1 MNVIVANDAL
11 NVLSELDIDLLKSV
25 TGVHEADEIVSMFK
39 NFFFNKM
46 ILDITAI
53 KDYSNVDNI
62 QKLSINLDASKII
75 LYLPNDPI
83 VNSETF
89 LSKLVAMG
97 FYNFTTTIDGVK
109 YLLEHTNTYKDVA
122 HIQNMDVDTSVQQE
136 GIPAKI
142 IGVKNLTD
150 HSGATTLVYMMH
162 QEAKRNGLKV
172 YSIEINKRDFGFYND
187 MYMKS
192 ISDDSFREEI
202 AKYTDANVIFVDL
215 NDSKNND
222 ECTEVIYLLESSI
235 VKLNRLTLRDK
246 NIFSRIKSNKVILN
260 INTLKQDDINSLE
273 YEAKISFYTH
283 LPALS
288 DRNENIEIKQLL
300 EKLGVLSDANKEK
313 AEKNK
318 PINKLF
324 GIFKNN

>member
-53 KDYSNVDNI
+53 KDYSNVENI

-83 VNSETF
+83 VNSNTF

-97 FYNFTTTIDGVK
+97 FYNFTTNLDGVK

-122 HIQNMDVDTSVQQE
+122 HIQNIDTGVSNEQ
-136 GIPAKI
+136 PASAAKI

-162 QEAKRNGLKV
+162 QEAKRNGLKS
-172 YSIEINKRDFGFYND
+172 YSVEVNKRDFSFYND

-192 ISDDSFREEI
+192 ISDDELGEEI
-202 AKYTDANVIFVDL
+202 LKYKDASVVFVDL
-215 NDSKNND
+215 NDSKNID
-222 ECTEVIYLLESSI
+222 VCTEVLYLLESSV

-246 NIFSRIKSNKVILN
+246 NVFSRMKGKKVVLN

-273 YEAKISFYTH
+273 FE
-283 LPALS
+283 
-288 DRNENIEIKQLL
+288 DIEIKQLL
-300 EKLGVLSDANKEK
+300 NKLGVISNVSEKSDEK
-313 AEKNK
+313 KS
-318 PINKLF
+318 INNLF
-324 GIFKNN
+324 GIFKND

>member
-53 KDYSNVDNI
+53 KDYSNVENI

-83 VNSETF
+83 VNSNTF

-97 FYNFTTTIDGVK
+97 FYNFTTNLDGVK

-122 HIQNMDVDTSVQQE
+122 HIQNIDTGVSNEQ
-136 GIPAKI
+136 PASAAKI

-162 QEAKRNGLKV
+162 QEAKRNGLKS
-172 YSIEINKRDFGFYND
+172 YSVEVNKRDFSFYND

-192 ISDDSFREEI
+192 ISDDELGEEI
-202 AKYTDANVIFVDL
+202 LKYKDASVVFVDL
-215 NDSKNND
+215 NDSKNID
-222 ECTEVIYLLESSI
+222 VCTEVLYLLESSV

-246 NIFSRIKSNKVILN
+246 NVFSRMKGKKVVLN

-273 YEAKISFYTH
+273 FEAKISFYVT

-288 DRNENIEIKQLL
+288 DRDENIEIKQLL
-300 EKLGVLSDANKEK
+300 NKLGVISNVSEKSDEK
-313 AEKNK
+313 KS
-318 PINKLF
+318 INNLF
-324 GIFKNN
+324 GIFKND